1 MAFWSNKDASPARKY
16 RFKMGPAGTNWWYV
30 NSVTLPSFEINTGE
44 YQLLNQKFKYPGI
57 PTWNPVTIS
66 IIDTADSVEQVKKV
80 LGAKDFDFLQE
91 EGIEKGFTLGARAAL
106 DKLRQ
111 EEIEAEA
118 QRKLENRFKAIDE
131 VYYGE
136 LERAPADFGPVG
148 AFSDPLNKRN
158 ARRLQAENN
167 IFQATRKKIKGIN
180 SNDDNDFIIQQMGAD
195 GKTFRTWTLVNSFI
209 TSVNYGDL
217 DYSSDD
223 LVSIEIVVAYDY
235 ATTEKI

>member
-44 YQLLNQKFKYPGI
+44 YQLLNQKFKYPGV

-66 IIDTADSVEQVKKV
+66 IIDTADSVDKVKKFLV
-80 LGAKDFDFLQE
+80 SKDFDFLQMD
-91 EGIEKGFTLGARAAL
+91 GLEKKMTNTTREAL
-106 DKLRQ
+106 RKTKQGEIDQTQAKTAKVIDNDANESQLRGLSPAVSRGVERRRQ
-111 EEIEAEA
+111 EALTANEAA
-118 QRKLENRFKAIDE
+118 ANKAKKAVSPSDDLDIILE
-131 VYYGE
+131 
-136 LERAPADFGPVG
+136 
-148 AFSDPLNKRN
+148 
-158 ARRLQAENN
+158 
-167 IFQATRKKIKGIN
+167 
-180 SNDDNDFIIQQMGAD
+180 QMGAD

-223 LVSIEIVVAYDY
+223 LVSIEISVAYDY
-235 ATTEKI
+235 ATTEK

>member
-44 YQLLNQKFKYPGI
+44 YQLLNQKFKYPGV

-66 IIDTADSVEQVKKV
+66 IIDTADSVDKVKKFLV
-80 LGAKDFDFLQE
+80 SKDFDFLQMD
-91 EGIEKGFTLGARAAL
+91 GLEKKMTNATREAL
-106 DKLRQ
+106 
-111 EEIEAEA
+111 
-118 QRKLENRFKAIDE
+118 RKTKK
-131 VYYGE
+131 GE
-136 LERAPADFGPVG
+136 LDQAQERRATDIKEIADIRLTRVSPAVG
-148 AFSDPLNKRN
+148 KTVKRKRDQALAANAAAVDKAKKAVNPSDDL
-158 ARRLQAENN
+158 
-167 IFQATRKKIKGIN
+167 
-180 SNDDNDFIIQQMGAD
+180 DIIIEQMGAD

-223 LVSIEIVVAYDY
+223 LVSIEISVAYDY
-235 ATTEKI
+235 ATTEK

>member
-1 MAFWSNKDASPARKY
+1 
-16 RFKMGPAGTNWWYV
+16 MGPAGTNWWYV

-91 EGIEKGFTLGARAAL
+91 EGIEKRMTLGVRNAL
-106 DKLRQ
+106 VRSIQSDLGTA
-111 EEIEAEA
+111 IEALREDFNNDK
-118 QRKLENRFKAIDE
+118 QKIIRQVQDFPKLGDPEPIID
-131 VYYGE
+131 
-136 LERAPADFGPVG
+136 
-148 AFSDPLNKRN
+148 KRQKGTETEGSRIKN
-158 ARRLQAENN
+158 CSS
-167 IFQATRKKIKGIN
+167 KKIKGIK

-217 DYSSDD
+217 DYSSDN

>member
-44 YQLLNQKFKYPGI
+44 YQLLNQKFKYPGV

-66 IIDTADSVEQVKKV
+66 IIDTADSVDKVKKFLV
-80 LGAKDFDFLQE
+80 SKDFDFLQMDGLEKKMTNATREALRKTKKEQLDQAQERRANAIKE
-91 EGIEKGFTLGARAAL
+91 EANIRLSRDTSPAVTRGIERRRDEALAANEAAVKKASKAVSPSDDL
-106 DKLRQ
+106 DII
-111 EEIEAEA
+111 IE
-118 QRKLENRFKAIDE
+118 
-131 VYYGE
+131 
-136 LERAPADFGPVG
+136 
-148 AFSDPLNKRN
+148 
-158 ARRLQAENN
+158 
-167 IFQATRKKIKGIN
+167 
-180 SNDDNDFIIQQMGAD
+180 QMGAD

-223 LVSIEIVVAYDY
+223 LVSIEISVAYDY
-235 ATTEKI
+235 ATTEK

>member
-44 YQLLNQKFKYPGI
+44 YQLLNQKFKYPGV

-66 IIDTADSVEQVKKV
+66 IIDTADSVDKVKKFLV
-80 LGAKDFDFLQE
+80 SKDFDFLQMD
-91 EGIEKGFTLGARAAL
+91 GLEKKMTNTTREAL
-106 DKLRQ
+106 RKTKQGEIDQAQAKKAKVIDNDANESLLRGLSPAVIKGVERRRQ
-111 EEIEAEA
+111 EALTATEAAANKAKKAVSPSDDLDIIIE
-118 QRKLENRFKAIDE
+118 
-131 VYYGE
+131 
-136 LERAPADFGPVG
+136 
-148 AFSDPLNKRN
+148 
-158 ARRLQAENN
+158 
-167 IFQATRKKIKGIN
+167 
-180 SNDDNDFIIQQMGAD
+180 QMGAD

-223 LVSIEIVVAYDY
+223 LVSIEISVAYDY
-235 ATTEKI
+235 ATTEK